1 MGHCCEPE
9 HHEPVHHPPPH
20 HDNHHNSH
28 HANVEAPEINIENV
42 EEIFTSIEN

>member
-42 EEIFTSIEN
+42 EEVFTAVRN